1 MSFGQGGPY
10 GAQGDSGPHTTPW
23 GAPRP
28 QQPGQPQPGQFGPPP
43 GQPAQALPPQQPVQP
58 QPPQPGHPAPA
69 APQAAPLPPQQ
80 PYAPAQQPTQAQPQA
95 PSPWAQPQG
104 GGTPDWAALA
114 DTAVRDRR
122 RKWLLIGGGALATA
136 AVAAIVATAVVL
148 SDKGDKDLPAA
159 EKLPSA
165 SAGTPEPTFS
175 KAATPPP
182 NPREFISSQEKDT
195 APLTVKT
202 LFPHSKPSL
211 DKRVYKR
218 AAQDTATDCASV
230 AQGGLGQVLADN
242 GCRQV
247 LRSTYV
253 RDGVAV
259 TVGVAVFDTK
269 AAADK
274 AKEQSTGNI
283 APLTGDDAA
292 SFCQG
297 TACRLS
303 ANAEGRYTYFTIAGF
318 TNGSAV
324 TPDDTKALQAG
335 RDVAGYTFRRIMARA
350 NAQAAAAASPQPSGK
365 PSAKPSDSPK
375 NKV

>member
-10 GAQGDSGPHTTPW
+10 GAQGDSGPRATPW
-23 GAPRP
+23 GAPP
-28 QQPGQPQPGQFGPPP
+28 QQPGQP
-43 GQPAQALPPQQPVQP
+43 GQPAQALPPQAPPVHPGP
-58 QPPQPGHPAPA
+58 QPPLAQPPH
-69 APQAAPLPPQQ
+69 QTPPQW
-80 PYAPAQQPTQAQPQA
+80 PAQQPYPAAQQPPHAQPQA
-95 PSPWAQPQG
+95 HPQ
-104 GGTPDWAALA
+104 GGTPDWAAMA
-114 DTAVRDRR
+114 DTADRDRR
-122 RKWLLIGGGALATA
+122 RKWLLIGGGVLATA

-148 SDKGDKDLPAA
+148 SDKGDKNLPAA

-165 SAGTPEPTFS
+165 SSGSPEPTFS

-202 LFPHSKPSL
+202 LFPHSRPSL
-211 DKRVYKR
+211 DKRVYQR

-283 APLTGDDAA
+283 APLTGEDAA

-303 ANAEGRYTYFTIAGF
+303 ANAEGRYAYFTIAGF

-324 TPDDTKALQAG
+324 TSEDTKALQAG

-350 NAQAAAAASPQPSGK
+350 NAQAAAAASPKPSGQPSGK
-365 PSAKPSDSPK
+365 PSAKPQA
-375 NKV
+375 

>member
-23 GAPRP
+23 GAPPP
-28 QQPGQPQPGQFGPPP
+28 QQPGQPGQPQPGQFGPPP
-43 GQPAQALPPQQPVQP
+43 GQPAQA
-58 QPPQPGHPAPA
+58 
-69 APQAAPLPPQQ
+69 APLPPQQ
-80 PYAPAQQPTQAQPQA
+80 PAAHPGAQPPQA
-95 PSPWAQPQG
+95 PPLPHPGVLPQPWDRPQA

-114 DTAVRDRR
+114 DTADRNRR

-148 SDKGDKDLPAA
+148 SDKGDKNLPAA

-175 KAATPPP
+175 KAVTPPP

-303 ANAEGRYTYFTIAGF
+303 ANAEGRYAYFTIAGF

-350 NAQAAAAASPQPSGK
+350 NAQAAAAASPKPSGK
-365 PSAKPSDSPK
+365 PSAKPSDSGK
-375 NKV
+375 NKA